1 MENLV
6 TLQTNINQQGME
18 RIKLSVVCVAALLC
32 GLLPQKGWSVCE
44 GSQLEKEDLKGWY
57 VGVET
62 GFPFAVST
70 FTSFGTDKARFG
82 WNAIP
87 YAGYRFNPILS
98 LEGQALW
105 GKEHLSARESQADGL
120 LDGWRFDELQ
130 SDVFTQRYTAQ
141 LNVNVLGFFQRT
153 RYSRWLFEVS
163 PSVSAIGTKA
173 NIRPIGGGPNVKE
186 GKTYWHLGV
195 GANVESSYRI
205 TKHFI
210 VGLYTNIHFLT
221 GRQLDDVPAMGYSS
235 NYIWDV
241 GLNVGYFFGKKR

>member
-1 MENLV
+1 MKH
-6 TLQTNINQQGME
+6 M
-18 RIKLSVVCVAALLC
+18 KLSVIGVMTLFC
-32 GLLPQKGWSVCE
+32 GLFPQKGMAMGDE
-44 GSQLEKEDLKGWY
+44 YHLEKEDVEGWY
-57 VGVET
+57 VGIET

-70 FTSFGTDKARFG
+70 FTSFGTDKTRFG

-87 YAGYRFNPILS
+87 YVGYRFNPILS

-105 GKEHLSARESQADGL
+105 GKEHLSTRESQADYQL
-120 LDGWRFDELQ
+120 NGWNFSDLQ

-141 LNVNVLGFFQRT
+141 LNVNLLGFFQRT

-173 NIRPIGGGPNVKE
+173 NIRPIEGGESVLE
-186 GKTYWHLGV
+186 GNSHWHFGM

-205 TKHFI
+205 TRNFF

-221 GRQLDDVPAMGYSS
+221 GRQLDGVPASGYSS

-241 GLNVGYFFGKKR
+241 GLNLGWAFGRRE